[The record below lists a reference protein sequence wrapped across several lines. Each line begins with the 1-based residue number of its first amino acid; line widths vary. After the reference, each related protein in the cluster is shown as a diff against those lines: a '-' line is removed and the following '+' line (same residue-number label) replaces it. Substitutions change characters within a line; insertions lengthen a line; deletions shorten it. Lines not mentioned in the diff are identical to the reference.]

1 MKLFKIDFG
10 IKDRYRRG
18 LSEGVRSNRSPQSE
32 TAATAAA
39 AYHHDPHHH
48 AASPTSP
55 SALFSASMTSSV
67 HEPAQQWNQ
76 FEPPS
81 YQLAAYTLARTSR
94 HTEYDDND
102 DQDRDASSSDG
113 YLSSSSSSSGSSL
126 TSSSSLSSG
135 QSDEDEDEDMD
146 SEESSEDDEDDDSDN
161 QDSQE
166 NEAPKSRGHRTHH
179 HRHHHHHNH
188 HDYYGGGRGHGEH
201 GGLLPIAPAPA
212 IPPSSDRD
220 ALEQEARQRRLERD
234 SAKRRQSLTN
244 QAAPDASLVD
254 LTASSK
260 DPLVMELIRDEA
272 ERERVDR
279 DYEGDNSSNDIEDD
293 DEEDDEDEDMDE
305 DMDEDECEEES
316 ESDES
321 EEGSS
326 SSGSSDDENDSEMD
340 GDGPEAMSRVS
351 MSEHEPGNQD
361 EGDLLL
367 PPQGYIFGDDDI
379 AQDHGY
385 NQGSLGNSGGGATF
399 DLVSSTPGHDP
410 VLHNEHVLQKMEM
423 DYGPGYS
430 HPPEQSSVRPLYNT
444 PASSTTW
451 DLPMNFGQGF
461 QFTFTP
467 FTHTS
472 NHQPQSNR
480 DELHITRSDSES
492 LWLGQ
497 DPFVGTSFPSSSSSS
512 SSSTLTPPSLSADS
526 SMPSSSNMLT
536 PRPTYTSN
544 RAFFTPS
551 RSVSHC
557 WKRPKRS

>member
-55 SALFSASMTSSV
+55 SALFSAIMTSSV

-76 FEPPS
+76 IEPTS
-81 YQLAAYTLARTSR
+81 FQLAAHALARTSR

-126 TSSSSLSSG
+126 ASSSSLSPG
-135 QSDEDEDEDMD
+135 QSDEDMESD
-146 SEESSEDDEDDDSDN
+146 ESSEEDEDDSDN
-161 QDSQE
+161 EDSQE
-166 NEAPKSRGHRTHH
+166 NDAPKSREHRNHH
-179 HRHHHHHNH
+179 HRHHHHHSH

-220 ALEQEARQRRLERD
+220 ALEQDARQRRLERD

-244 QAAPDASLVD
+244 QAAPDASVD

-260 DPLVMELIRDEA
+260 DPLVMEMIRDEA
-272 ERERVDR
+272 EKERVDR
-279 DYEGDNSSNDIEDD
+279 DYDGDNSSNDIEDD
-293 DEEDDEDEDMDE
+293 EEDEDEDEDMDE
-305 DMDEDECEEES
+305 DGSEEDS

-321 EEGSS
+321 EESESS
-326 SSGSSDDENDSEMD
+326 SSGNSDEENDNEMD
-340 GDGPEAMSRVS
+340 GSDELENMSRVS
-351 MSEHEPGNQD
+351 MSEYVPGCQD
-361 EGDLLL
+361 EGDLRL
-367 PPQGYIFGDDDI
+367 PPQGSIFGSEDM

-385 NQGSLGNSGGGATF
+385 RINPGPLGTGGAF
-399 DLVSSTPGHDP
+399 DLVSSTYGHDP
-410 VLHNEHVLQKMEM
+410 VLHNDHVLQKMEV
-423 DYGPGYS
+423 DYSPGYP
-430 HPPEQSSVRPLYNT
+430 HPPEQSNNVQLYNT
-444 PASSTTW
+444 PPPTTW
-451 DLPMNFGQGF
+451 DSPASFGQGF

-480 DELHITRSDSES
+480 AELHVTRLDIDAI
-492 LWLGQ
+492 Q
-497 DPFVGTSFPSSSSSS
+497 F
-512 SSSTLTPPSLSADS
+512 
-526 SMPSSSNMLT
+526 
-536 PRPTYTSN
+536 
-544 RAFFTPS
+544 
-551 RSVSHC
+551 
-557 WKRPKRS
+557 